1 MQSAKRVVR
10 GGQTVRQLSVIIA
23 ALLGVVSALLAG
35 ARAVADETTLLAE
48 AHNFHRI
55 SDTLLTAGQI
65 YPAQVPD
72 LSETGVGLVINLAV
86 ADAERN
92 AEEAFAIAQAGIGYV
107 NIPVIWD
114 NPTAADLQ
122 LFFDLMD
129 ARGDRTTLVHCFAN
143 YRASAFTYL
152 YRVLREGVP
161 EAEARRDLLAIW
173 DDEAFAQMPQW
184 RRFID
189 EALAAGP

>member
-10 GGQTVRQLSVIIA
+10 GGQSVRQLLVA
-23 ALLGVVSALLAG
+23 TVALLSLLSAVLTA
-35 ARAVADETTLLAE
+35 AKAVADETTVLTE
-48 AHNFHRI
+48 ARNFHRI

-72 LSETGVGLVINLAV
+72 LSETGVELVINLAV

-92 AEEAFAIAQAGIGYV
+92 AEEAFAVAQAGIGYV

-114 NPTAADLQ
+114 NPTEADLQ

-161 EAEARRDLLAIW
+161 EEEARRDLLAIW
-173 DDEAFAQMPQW
+173 DDEAFQQMPQW